1 VLDELRRQVLAAN
14 HALVVH
20 GLVTL
25 TWGNASG
32 FDRDSGLMAIKPSG
46 VPYGELTS
54 EDIVLVD
61 LDGAVA
67 EGHHQPSI
75 DTPTHLALYQTFPEL
90 GGVVHSHSTW
100 ATAWAQAQRP
110 IPVLGTTHADLS
122 AHPIPLTRP
131 LTELE
136 VADGYEAATGRV
148 LVEAVSGPGPI
159 DVPCALVRSH
169 APFCWGEDASS
180 AVENAV
186 TLEEVA
192 RMALL
197 TRLLDP
203 DAAPLADPIRTKHF
217 ERKHGPSAYYGQRP
231 RADTT

>member
-1 VLDELRRQVLAAN
+1 MLDDLRQQVLAAN
-14 HALVVH
+14 RALVDH

-32 FDRDSGLMAIKPSG
+32 FDSDRGLMAIKPSG
-46 VPYGELTS
+46 VPYEELTS
-54 EDIVLVD
+54 EDIVIVD
-61 LDGAVA
+61 FDGATA
-67 EGHHQPSI
+67 EGDHRPST
-75 DTPTHLALYQTFPEL
+75 DAPTHLALYQAFPQL
-90 GGVVHSHSTW
+90 GGIVHTHSTW

-136 VADGYEAATGRV
+136 IAAGYEAATGAV
-148 LVEAVSGPGPI
+148 LVEALSGLEPLE
-159 DVPCALVRSH
+159 VPCALVRSH
-169 APFCWGEDASS
+169 APFCWGEAASS

-186 TLEEVA
+186 TLEAVA

-197 TRLLDP
+197 TTLLNP
-203 DAAPLADPIRTKHF
+203 DAAPLADSIRTKHF

-231 RADTT
+231 RADTI